1 MKQKSL
7 HVFFLELIL
16 NLVILSVAMGIAL
29 AIFMNAAQI
38 DQKNRALQRL
48 STEMIRISE
57 ELRNP
62 ERSPAQDK
70 ILSFDSSGLPST
82 EQIAYVLNVKV
93 SLLGSDSRLE
103 TCTLQLTDTSGQKLA
118 GWDIRTRLEMN
129 P

>member
-57 ELRNP
+57 ELRDP
-62 ERSPAQDK
+62 KRSPSQDRT
-70 ILSFDSSGLPST
+70 LTYDANGLPSSGKADYT
-82 EQIAYVLNVKV
+82 LTIRI
-93 SLLGSDSRLE
+93 SHLGSDSRLE
-103 TCTLQLTDTSGQKLA
+103 TCVLSLSDDSGKQLA
-118 GWDIRTRLEMN
+118 GWDISTRLEMN